1 MSAVVS
7 DLSRSF
13 FAQIKSF
20 PSGPALN
27 LMEVKA
33 VVNANSATWCFAP
46 EWGMGV
52 AISEVDDTGVKVS
65 RW

>member
-7 DLSRSF
+7 DLSKSF
-13 FAQIKSF
+13 LAQIKSF

-33 VVNANSATWCFAP
+33 VVKANSATWCLAP
-46 EWGMGV
+46 EWGTGV
-52 AISEVDDTGVKVS
+52 AISEEGEMGV
-65 RW
+65 